1 MPFTLYILHSL
12 KLNKYYIGQTI
23 NLTERIDL
31 HKTQYF
37 KNSFTAKAVDWTLIF
52 TLECESRDEALF
64 IEKYIK
70 RMKSRRYIENLLKK
84 SGASQ
89 KLIEKY
95 RGSRVQSRS
104 R

>member
-37 KNSFTAKAVDWTLIF
+37 KNSFTAKAVDWTLVF
-52 TLECESRDEALF
+52 SLNCDSRKQALS
-64 IEKYIK
+64 IEKHIK
-70 RMKSRRYIENLLKK
+70 RMKSRKYIENLIKYPDISK
-84 SGASQ
+84 S
-89 KLIEKY
+89 LLY
-95 RGSRVQSRS
+95 RY
-104 R
+104 